1 MCIRKAQAHIV
12 SIVMKRLLHILLA
25 ASLLTLGGCANRRNA
40 GADEDVVHGSA
51 GVRFQ
56 SQDTSRL
63 VPGRT
68 PL

>member
-1 MCIRKAQAHIV
+1 
-12 SIVMKRLLHILLA
+12 MKRLLHILLA